1 MDDWETPA
9 LSPAFQSAWEKANR
23 IGDEKKRNEQRSI
36 LLSDISRDHAFML
49 LFKRELTLREI
60 EDYGLFDSVTNKVS
74 STKKPGRFVKP
85 SAFEKIQLEG
95 GGIEDLHPVENIYPG
110 LIGIAVDYLTRL
122 MTGDSPDSAFSVSL
136 NGSDKVNARKQAE
149 ALIESVKGLE
159 DDSICSAIRL
169 AVFDT
174 VYRAGEAAYIP
185 VETIYP
191 DADTV
196 ENVRNMVWRS
206 VAFLDIYG
214 PKITDHLTFKGGYTG
229 HVTSGD
235 GDFLTKDTLWDFKV
249 SKQTLQS
256 RSVLQLLIYWRLGL
270 HSIHPEYRDV
280 KYLGV
285 YNPRMNM
292 IYRYPVAD
300 ISDEAIEE
308 LDYSIICYPRE

>member
-1 MDDWETPA
+1 
-9 LSPAFQSAWEKANR
+9 
-23 IGDEKKRNEQRSI
+23 
-36 LLSDISRDHAFML
+36 ML

-174 VYRAGEAAYIP
+174 VYRAGEAAYVP

-270 HSIHPEYRDV
+270 HSTHPEYRDV